1 MFPGFQFSR
10 FLDVAQPTQFFTEV
24 STTSFLTKVV
34 LAATTTTIG
43 ILLVLQRQKS
53 FSNFKNQEE
62 LDIKMEPEQDLSSKS
77 GGHKKGKK
85 GSVKKS
91 GGGGDIAIAVE
102 IPPPPQSPTHD
113 ESNHPEKEVILKV
126 ELGDPNI
133 PEKEDGSMTE
143 LLLLGSREAER
154 NLLVLL
160 NKRLER
166 IIEKNRQLQ
175 AANNQLMTQLEVEK
189 EQCSAKV
196 TEVTTRANGD
206 LEKALNDLAN
216 AKKEITVLTFKLGA
230 VKKEGDDARNSLQ
243 RSLDEVGRL
252 KKQIADL
259 EAQLNDVTNKLKKTT
274 EVKNKTERELNEWK
288 EEAIKLG
295 QVLQDTKTELEKE
308 ILAKLDLEAQLKGE
322 IQEKTM
328 KTTLIETEM
337 IQMKA
342 TANQLLH
349 EQNEKQ
355 QKEFESML
363 EKNMKNLRDEYTR
376 KLVENKEEQARLY
389 EEKERDH
396 ITNKEQLKNNLAE
409 KGAELEKTLK
419 EVKTLTES
427 VRRLET
433 ERHALLVQLDDLESE
448 RKAER
453 AKLEA
458 EIANRDELLKV
469 KIREQ
474 NELLDRCQHLLD
486 VKVALDNEL
495 AAYKIL
501 LDTEESRLEIGE
513 FVKKDENQNF
523 APQQQTAA

>member
-1 MFPGFQFSR
+1 M
-10 FLDVAQPTQFFTEV
+10 
-24 STTSFLTKVV
+24 K
-34 LAATTTTIG
+34 
-43 ILLVLQRQKS
+43 
-53 FSNFKNQEE
+53 KN
-62 LDIKMEPEQDLSSKS
+62 
-77 GGHKKGKK
+77 
-85 GSVKKS
+85 
-91 GGGGDIAIAVE
+91 GGGGSGEVTIAVE

-113 ESNHPEKEVILKV
+113 DVEKEVTLKGEVKEHPEKEIILKV
-126 ELGDPNI
+126 QLGDPNI
-133 PEKEDGSMTE
+133 PEKEDGPTTE

-230 VKKEGDDARNSLQ
+230 VKKEGDDAKNSLQ

-259 EAQLNDVTNKLKKTT
+259 ETQLNDVTNKLKKTT

-288 EEAIKLG
+288 DEAIKLG
-295 QVLQDTKTELEKE
+295 QVLQETKTELEKE

-355 QKEFESML
+355 QKEFESLL

-389 EEKERDH
+389 QEKERDH

-458 EIANRDELLKV
+458 EIANRDQLLQV

-486 VKVALDNEL
+486 IKVALDNEL
-495 AAYKIL
+495 AAYKVL

-523 APQQQTAA
+523 VPEQQTAA